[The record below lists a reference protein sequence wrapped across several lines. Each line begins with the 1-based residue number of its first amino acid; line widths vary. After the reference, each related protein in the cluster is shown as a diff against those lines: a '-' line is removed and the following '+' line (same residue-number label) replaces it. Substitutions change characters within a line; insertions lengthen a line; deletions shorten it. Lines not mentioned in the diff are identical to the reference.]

1 MLQES
6 ARLAATETSDLRIR
20 EQQLEYENNKLA
32 TKVSDLQAIER
43 EGSQAARQIGELAA
57 ENETLLKRVH
67 MIESEADEQRSAL
80 EDQLALTERI
90 SQLVKEKLSLEQ
102 KLEASEEKEAERAQN
117 QTILMSRVTDLIC
130 ENDSLRKKEAAKTE
144 EGQSCLESL
153 HKKLEFLSEVT
164 AANEVLKSQNEALQS
179 SLATL
184 QDGQS
189 SEISTLRS
197 DLLKSNELVS
207 VLEAD
212 LESVNESNRQ
222 LESEKTELRE
232 KTCELQAEFSD
243 LKRESAS
250 EVASLQHQLSSN
262 NINTQQYNELQVKF
276 DALMIESAAKATALE
291 EAENEVASL
300 QRKLS
305 SQDADA
311 QQYEKELDELT
322 SKHVQLQG
330 KFDSLKTES
339 SSRIA
344 ALSEESEAAKRNN
357 EIVIALEGE
366 LESSNTKNQNLEE
379 ELSSLRQQL
388 HTVTL
393 DNANKACLVTSLKQK
408 VDEFSDFARDNSN
421 QRSQIDEL
429 TSKHAKLQDEF
440 DTLKRESAS
449 EVASLQHQLSSNNIN
464 TQQYNEL
471 QVKFDALMIES
482 AAKAT
487 ALEEAENEVAS
498 LQRKLSSQDVKVQ
511 EYEKELDSLK
521 TDSNTNLISQSEYK
535 TLEDELVSI
544 KTTNA
549 AYEDEI
555 RDLNTKL
562 TTAEASK
569 RQVESLKR
577 LLEEKTSEED
587 LHTSVIKNL
596 RRKIDLMEQRQTHSV
611 RDQHGEKLRMLEVS
625 AIEKDAIRNELRSQF
640 ETEINDIRS
649 TLARERTESKEE
661 TNLLNLRIMELA
673 KENAAFAKE
682 REQHQKL
689 VIEKELVDE
698 QNRHLR
704 SELGCLQKD
713 IVADLVLLKE
723 EADRKS
729 LPTPVKE
736 FKQNLQDSESTV
748 PSPFSSN
755 SSIEPHLMSS
765 TASGSEPKSVSS
777 PLVSE
782 LLIPLTDV
790 TISPTT
796 ETVGKDLIESVYQS
810 CDVDLILL
818 HEGDVNDEVTAVHIE
833 MISKLKQCEN
843 KLLAKYF
850 GVVQSHKGLY
860 AVAERPSGLVTLQ
873 QYAKRRRRS
882 GNAFSAKEVTH
893 LMICI
898 AEALSM
904 LHNKQVTHR
913 DLSSFQ
919 VCVSSTP
926 YITSSTAVVVRRFGL
941 TRAPPLLEFTSPES
955 VKTRSFSCQNDIWSL
970 GVVFWEIL
978 TYSSCLAFTG
988 STQKEVEKEI
998 LSKTASGESIFP
1010 QPAGCP
1016 SLVWDVVSPCF
1027 EPERSRPNAEQV
1039 LTKLRS
1045 LKEII
1050 LSKPLS
1056 DIALPEL
1063 LSVRPLSR
1071 DRS

>member
-243 LKRESAS
+243 
-250 EVASLQHQLSSN
+250 
-262 NINTQQYNELQVKF
+262 
-276 DALMIESAAKATALE
+276 
-291 EAENEVASL
+291 
-300 QRKLS
+300 
-305 SQDADA
+305 
-311 QQYEKELDELT
+311 
-322 SKHVQLQG
+322 
-330 KFDSLKTES
+330 
-339 SSRIA
+339 
-344 ALSEESEAAKRNN
+344 
-357 EIVIALEGE
+357 
-366 LESSNTKNQNLEE
+366 
-379 ELSSLRQQL
+379 
-388 HTVTL
+388 
-393 DNANKACLVTSLKQK
+393 
-408 VDEFSDFARDNSN
+408 
-421 QRSQIDEL
+421 
-429 TSKHAKLQDEF
+429 
-440 DTLKRESAS
+440 LKRESAS